1 MTTYQDPPPQSR
13 RAARNSERA
22 DSVAPAVGVEQSGD
36 MWDTT
41 ARRAASLPQAV
52 TAQAPTAQSVAPQ
65 AVAPPSS
72 AGQPTGRRA
81 APAPVGEPLGYV
93 TQQRPVETPQFR
105 PRGTTPPP
113 SPEALPPTEALP
125 QVDQPMYRVRD
136 YSPEGRRAAQAA
148 PVAAPEWT
156 QPYDPLHPE
165 DADLGYQTERRAPA
179 QPIAEVPPTI
189 GMAAPAS
196 PVPPQAAPPPVSEV
210 PPAVA
215 PERTLSRREMRALI
229 QAEAEAAPSPSGPLP
244 LVAPEPKITTGLTN
258 AISEFDALM
267 ARAAA
272 AGPVPT
278 APAFPQPVAPA
289 PAPPAPAAVAPEGS
303 AAEAAAPAWPQQVDL
318 PAEPP
323 VESLWPQAARDEVS
337 PPDVPQLAEPP
348 RVVDEPAPWTPRAGH
363 WSSQLDQDDDEVP
376 ETTVNRTIGSATLT
390 TNALVLPTTPD
401 GDIRGP
407 LTSTGEILLT
417 GSIDLPLSLASTGV
431 SGRIENSG
439 MDLLFETH
447 DAESVSTDSAPVSA
461 IRAVSTQSGSGLNH
475 APKPKGN
482 RALTA
487 LLIAAVSMGVVVVG
501 LFGLALALGA
511 FS

>member
-22 DSVAPAVGVEQSGD
+22 ESVATAGPVEQNGD

-41 ARRAASLPQAV
+41 ARRAASLPQTV
-52 TAQAPTAQSVAPQ
+52 TAQ
-65 AVAPPSS
+65 SS

-113 SPEALPPTEALP
+113 STDALPPTEALP
-125 QVDQPMYRVRD
+125 QVDQPRYRVRD
-136 YSPEGRRAAQAA
+136 YSPDGRRAAQAA

-165 DADLGYQTERRAPA
+165 EADLGYQTERRAPA

-189 GMAAPAS
+189 GMAAPVA
-196 PVPPQAAPPPVSEV
+196 PLEPQSAPPPVSEV

-229 QAEAEAAPSPSGPLP
+229 QAEDEAAANQSGPLP
-244 LVAPEPKITTGLTN
+244 LVAPEPKVTTGLTN

-272 AGPVPT
+272 AGPVPS
-278 APAFPQPVAPA
+278 APAFPQSSAPTPETAAPVAPA
-289 PAPPAPAAVAPEGS
+289 WDAVIAPPSPAPAAP
-303 AAEAAAPAWPQQVDL
+303 
-318 PAEPP
+318 EPP
-323 VESLWPQAARDEVS
+323 VESRWPEAVGDEVS
-337 PPDVPQLAEPP
+337 SSAAPRLAEPP
-348 RVVDEPAPWTPRAGH
+348 RVADEPAPWTPPAGH
-363 WSSQLDQDDDEVP
+363 WASQLDQDDDEVP

-447 DAESVSTDSAPVSA
+447 DAESVSTDSQPVSA

>member
-22 DSVAPAVGVEQSGD
+22 ESVATAGPVEPSGD

-41 ARRAASLPQAV
+41 ARRAASLPQTV
-52 TAQAPTAQSVAPQ
+52 TAQPSAPV
-65 AVAPPSS
+65 
-72 AGQPTGRRA
+72 TGRRA

-93 TQQRPVETPQFR
+93 TQQRPAEVPQFR

-113 SPEALPPTEALP
+113 APEALPPTEALP

-136 YSPEGRRAAQAA
+136 YSPDGRRAAQAA

-156 QPYDPLHPE
+156 QPYDPLRPE

-179 QPIAEVPPTI
+179 EPIAEVPPAI
-189 GMAAPAS
+189 GLA
-196 PVPPQAAPPPVSEV
+196 VPPTPPGEPAAPPVAEI

-229 QAEAEAAPSPSGPLP
+229 QAEQEAAGQSGPLP
-244 LVAPEPKITTGLTN
+244 LVAPEPRVTTGLTN

-272 AGPVPT
+272 AGPVPS
-278 APAFPQPVAPA
+278 APA
-289 PAPPAPAAVAPEGS
+289 PAAYVETAAPATPAQQPSTPAQQPAAEVEPVIEAAWPLSMPEPSPAPVAQAAPAPAA
-303 AAEAAAPAWPQQVDL
+303 
-318 PAEPP
+318 PP
-323 VESLWPQAARDEVS
+323 VPAPVVEVETAIPNQALMEDR
-337 PPDVPQLAEPP
+337 
-348 RVVDEPAPWTPRAGH
+348 EPAPWTPRTGH
-363 WSSQLDQDDDEVP
+363 WASQLDQDDDEVP

-390 TNALVLPTTPD
+390 TNALVLPTNPD

-447 DAESVSTDSAPVSA
+447 DAESVSTDSQPVSA

-475 APKPKGN
+475 PPKPKGA

>member
-22 DSVAPAVGVEQSGD
+22 ESVATAGPVEQSGD

-41 ARRAASLPQAV
+41 ARRAASLPQTV
-52 TAQAPTAQSVAPQ
+52 TAQ
-65 AVAPPSS
+65 PSGPAS
-72 AGQPTGRRA
+72 GRRA

-93 TQQRPVETPQFR
+93 TQQRPAEAPQFR

-113 SPEALPPTEALP
+113 ASEPLPPTEALA

-156 QPYDPLHPE
+156 QPYDPLRPE

-179 QPIAEVPPTI
+179 EPIAEVPPAI
-189 GMAAPAS
+189 GLATPATAS
-196 PVPPQAAPPPVSEV
+196 VEPAAPPVAEI

-215 PERTLSRREMRALI
+215 PERTLSRREMRALL
-229 QAEAEAAPSPSGPLP
+229 QAEEAAVQSGPLP
-244 LVAPEPKITTGLTN
+244 LVAPEPRVTTGLTN

-272 AGPVPT
+272 AGPVPS
-278 APAFPQPVAPA
+278 APA
-289 PAPPAPAAVAPEGS
+289 PAGYAEPAETPAPVQQAAPAVEPVIEPVWPLSMPEPTPTSSATAPAPSAPADDPVAVPRAAAEDLPAPAGEPGR
-303 AAEAAAPAWPQQVDL
+303 PAD
-318 PAEPP
+318 AT
-323 VESLWPQAARDEVS
+323 S
-337 PPDVPQLAEPP
+337 PSPD
-348 RVVDEPAPWTPRAGH
+348 REPAPWTPRTGH
-363 WSSQLDQDDDEVP
+363 WASQLDQDDDEVP

-390 TNALVLPTTPD
+390 TNALVLPTNPD

-447 DAESVSTDSAPVSA
+447 DAESVSTDSQPVSA

-475 APKPKGN
+475 APKPKGA